1 MRIIGGSARGRR
13 LKAPKGRALRPTAAR
28 VKEAL
33 FNILPHDLSGV
44 KVLELFA
51 GTGNVTVEALS
62 RGAAEAILVDASAQS
77 AKTIRENLR
86 RLELMDRAKVWTTPV
101 KRALRL
107 LGGRRE
113 TFDIIFLDPPYDQR
127 LVETTL
133 QMVARGGLL
142 RQTGTLIAEHSIRE
156 EIAPRYD
163 GLELRDQRRYGDTVL
178 SFFKLDA
185 KSNS

>member
-1 MRIIGGSARGRR
+1 VWV
-13 LKAPKGRALRPTAAR
+13 AP
-28 VKEAL
+28 V
-33 FNILPHDLSGV
+33 N
-44 KVLELFA
+44 
-51 GTGNVTVEALS
+51 
-62 RGAAEAILVDASAQS
+62 
-77 AKTIRENLR
+77 
-86 RLELMDRAKVWTTPV
+86 
-101 KRALRL
+101 RALRL
-107 LGGRRE
+107 LGGRQE

-127 LVETTL
+127 LVERTL

-156 EIAPRYD
+156 EIAHRYD